1 MLPHS
6 QWLDISRPFPLLR
19 SRLDTAA
26 GPSRNHTGVPC
37 LPVKSRC
44 NRRATRF
51 RERAYGLRRCP
62 SSVRV
67 LARTIGRLSSPHEAA
82 RKAAT
87 ITPKIR
93 VNLYWLENTKPY
105 RLRRQN
111 ARHFLPNAHRKSF
124 LKKYL
129 GLAQAPLIHRPI
141 ALFVPRGITVPVGQ
155 PGGGSNLK
163 ITRVTEWLD
172 RPVAEKV
179 SGSRTRG
186 D

>member
-1 MLPHS
+1 MARYQPAFSSFEESLGYSGGAVPESHRCSLFAS
-6 QWLDISRPFPLLR
+6 QKQTQSTGHQIPGESIR
-19 SRLDTAA
+19 AA
-26 GPSRNHTGVPC
+26 
-37 LPVKSRC
+37 
-44 NRRATRF
+44 
-51 RERAYGLRRCP
+51 ECP

-67 LARTIGRLSSPHEAA
+67 LAHTIGRLSSPHEAA

-93 VNLYWLENTKPY
+93 VNLYRLENTKPY

-111 ARHFLPNAHRKSF
+111 ARYFLPNAHRKSF

-163 ITRVTEWLD
+163 ISRVTEWLD

>member
-1 MLPHS
+1 M
-6 QWLDISRPFPLLR
+6 
-19 SRLDTAA
+19 
-26 GPSRNHTGVPC
+26 
-37 LPVKSRC
+37 PVK
-44 NRRATRF
+44 
-51 RERAYGLRRCP
+51 
-62 SSVRV
+62 
-67 LARTIGRLSSPHEAA
+67 RLCSSPYNRQTLVAYEAA

-93 VNLYWLENTKPY
+93 VNLYRLENTKPY

-111 ARHFLPNAHRKSF
+111 ARYFLPNAHRKSF